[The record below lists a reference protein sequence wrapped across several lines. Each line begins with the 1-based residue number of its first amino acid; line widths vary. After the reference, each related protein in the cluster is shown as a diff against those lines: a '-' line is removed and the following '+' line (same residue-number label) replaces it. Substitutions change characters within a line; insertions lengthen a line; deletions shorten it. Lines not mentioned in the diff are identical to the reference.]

1 MKYWGKFANVGN
13 FGNFVTTLIWR
24 IFFNFSDYNTKRE
37 YDKLLYK
44 QEVHEFR
51 KGRRLT
57 DFDDTLT
64 KLRKKQKEK
73 YKETKPP
80 PSQDHKRKVDFSFDD
95 LYQEEL
101 EENKKMRQ
109 ELRDELFSKNDSY
122 RDDSNQYKRFEK
134 LLEGSVY
141 FRMLLILF
149 MSSGPLAA
157 LALAGSDSWKWR
169 AKQWIMKYIQKA
181 LNMYFKVEIN

>member
-1 MKYWGKFANVGN
+1 M
-13 FGNFVTTLIWR
+13 
-24 IFFNFSDYNTKRE
+24 
-37 YDKLLYK
+37 
-44 QEVHEFR
+44 HELR

-73 YKETKPP
+73 YKEAKPP
-80 PSQDHKRKVDFSFDD
+80 PSQEHKRKVDFSFDD

-101 EENKKMRQ
+101 EENKKMRE
-109 ELRDELFSKNDSY
+109 ELRDELFSKNDTY
-122 RDDSNQYKRFEK
+122 RDDSKQYKRFEK

-157 LALAGSDSWKWR
+157 LALAGSDS
-169 AKQWIMKYIQKA
+169 
-181 LNMYFKVEIN
+181 